1 MQQVRKVRVFGGD
14 ALDLSR
20 RSVLAPRPHERER
33 QSLEQ
38 LALIRQLLV
47 ARGLSLTDAMFLA
60 TQLVHHGFFEAEAV
74 LSTLLREVPQASAR
88 HYFARLQKRHAVIQ
102 SLPALKTV
110 FADKPRMA
118 ELYDP
123 AKSVFFIP
131 GSFRADTAVVVF
143 TTINNNFGFSNAV
156 LDAVLEQLGVSR
168 LYLRDITRFV
178 YFRGVDTLCNSL
190 LDLPAS
196 VASLLAAK
204 GIRNTVVTGFSSG
217 GFPALY
223 TAAVLDASACLAFSG
238 YTDIS
243 LGSTIPQPRMFS
255 NICDEIDISM
265 RVNTRD
271 VIAASRVAPGAFRL
285 FYGLDHPIDRAHA
298 EQLADLPQVRL
309 VGLNDCSHYAT
320 PTLMER
326 GEFVAAFADA
336 LAAVPISAEARND

>member
-1 MQQVRKVRVFGGD
+1 M
-14 ALDLSR
+14 DLSR

-38 LALIRQLLV
+38 LALIRQLLA

-74 LSTLLREVPQASAR
+74 LSTLL
-88 HYFARLQKRHAVIQ
+88 
-102 SLPALKTV
+102 
-110 FADKPRMA
+110 
-118 ELYDP
+118 
-123 AKSVFFIP
+123 
-131 GSFRADTAVVVF
+131 
-143 TTINNNFGFSNAV
+143 
-156 LDAVLEQLGVSR
+156 
-168 LYLRDITRFV
+168 
-178 YFRGVDTLCNSL
+178 
-190 LDLPAS
+190 
-196 VASLLAAK
+196 
-204 GIRNTVVTGFSSG
+204 
-217 GFPALY
+217 
-223 TAAVLDASACLAFSG
+223 
-238 YTDIS
+238 
-243 LGSTIPQPRMFS
+243 IPQPRMFS
-255 NICDEIDISM
+255 NIYDEIDISM

-298 EQLADLPQVRL
+298 EQLADLSQVQL